1 MTIGAKF
8 KYSYHEISER
18 FASDCSAV
26 LITKITVSE
35 KEMCSRDS
43 IFFFFKLVYQERLR
57 ENSIFIFIHLPRHLT
72 SEIRTIVEKKAWYG
86 KYNFV

>member
-8 KYSYHEISER
+8 KSSYHEISER
-18 FASDCSAV
+18 LASDCSAV

-43 IFFFFKLVYQERLR
+43 NSFFQTRLSR
-57 ENSIFIFIHLPRHLT
+57 EVAR
-72 SEIRTIVEKKAWYG
+72 K
-86 KYNFV
+86 